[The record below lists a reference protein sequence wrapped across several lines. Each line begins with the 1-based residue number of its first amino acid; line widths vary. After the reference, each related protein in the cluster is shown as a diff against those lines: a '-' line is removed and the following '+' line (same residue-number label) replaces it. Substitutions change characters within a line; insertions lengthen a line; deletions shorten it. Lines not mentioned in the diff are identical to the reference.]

1 MCRGALGVSPALLGV
16 WQAHRDNLC
25 CDAFSL
31 VQAHTCRPTRG
42 SEGSESVRVF
52 VLMGAVLVTLFW
64 TC

>member
-1 MCRGALGVSPALLGV
+1 MCPQRSLVCGRHTETTCVVTPS
-16 WQAHRDNLC
+16 
-25 CDAFSL
+25 SL